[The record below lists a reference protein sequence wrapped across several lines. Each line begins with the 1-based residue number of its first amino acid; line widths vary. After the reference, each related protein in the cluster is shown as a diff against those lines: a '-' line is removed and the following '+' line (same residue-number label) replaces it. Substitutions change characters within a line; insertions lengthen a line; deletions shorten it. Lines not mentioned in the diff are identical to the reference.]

1 MDPESATA
9 GSGAEE
15 GAGLLVHVRYR
26 THLLVQAPPPPP
38 PAMVVP
44 DGRGYRA
51 GGWWWDP
58 DKEMWSPLGS
68 YCACMQQKPCTT
80 LMHAPRPG
88 GGRDRAC
95 SRGQG
100 AMNSAWTSASRLP
113 CMHDTCRSRLLMCS
127 IKLRW
132 SPCPTRWPSWWS
144 GPWRPLRRHCQRA
157 SMPC

>member
-9 GSGAEE
+9 GSDAEE

-58 DKEMWSPLGS
+58 EKEKWNPLGS

-88 GGRDRAC
+88 GGRGPC
-95 SRGQG
+95 PQQG
-100 AMNSAWTSASRLP
+100 AGSDELRMDIRISAA
-113 CMHDTCRSRLLMCS
+113 MH
-127 IKLRW
+127 
-132 SPCPTRWPSWWS
+132 
-144 GPWRPLRRHCQRA
+144 A
-157 SMPC
+157 